1 MKTVVS
7 ITSQGQVT
15 IPITI
20 RKSLQIKGA
29 TKAVVEKQ
37 GNKIIIEPKKSFWS
51 LAGSLSSGIVL
62 SDNQL
67 KKARKD
73 FSKQWKLFFSPLG

>member
-1 MKTVVS
+1 MKTIVS
-7 ITSQGQVT
+7 ITSQGQIT
-15 IPITI
+15 IPATI

-51 LAGSLSSGIVL
+51 LPGSLSSSIVL
-62 SDNQL
+62 SDHQL

-73 FSKQWKLFFSPLG
+73 FSKHWPKI